1 MKNALTD
8 GWLRVA
14 LFQMQTI
21 LFENVDIS
29 EYMDSVL
36 LMMWQTDDDGRLLLL
51 LLLLLSLL
59 LLNIWNRSKDCK
71 SQKNGLFKLEKKKFD
86 ESW

>member
-36 LMMWQTDDDGRLLLL
+36 LMMWQTNDDGRLLLL
-51 LLLLLSLL
+51 LLLLL
-59 LLNIWNRSKDCK
+59 LNIWNKSKDCK
-71 SQKNGLFKLEKKKFD
+71 SQKNELFKLKKIV